1 LSQRPWRRI
10 YRQEC
15 MYVRKRI
22 GRKRSF
28 CRKHG
33 VAIFILACIGTGLL
47 AFALAKVL
55 SKPESA
61 AALRETQI
69 TSDRPELIPNYKPP
83 QNERIVY
90 PYSVIS
96 GGVRSREELAANIT
110 SDPVIAKHYAGFAVQ
125 RARIVRSEEAQFA
138 HVSYRIR
145 NNVYWTA
152 KTIKIPK
159 GETLITDGQSSARA
173 RCGNKVSVL
182 PQDPISQEEPPI
194 ETFEIPIIAAAEPPP
209 LDLAKLPELEL
220 ELEPRP
226 NSPLKPYA
234 ELELRPNSP
243 LKPHAEPGL
252 RPNPPV
258 KPYFAAQ
265 PPRIVPYYNR
275 RPVNVP
281 ESGST
286 LILMIIGLAGFAAVR
301 IMRKK

>member
-1 LSQRPWRRI
+1 
-10 YRQEC
+10 

-22 GRKRSF
+22 GKRRSF

-33 VAIFILACIGTGLL
+33 VAIFILSCIGTGLL
-47 AFALAKVL
+47 AFALAKVM
-55 SKPESA
+55 SKPYSA
-61 AALRETQI
+61 AALLETQI

-96 GGVRSREELAANIT
+96 GGVHSREELAVNIT
-110 SDPVIAKHYAGFAVQ
+110 SDPVVAKHYAGFAVQ

-152 KTIKIPK
+152 KTVKIPK
-159 GETLITDGQSSARA
+159 GETLITDGQSSART

-182 PQDPISQEEPPI
+182 PQEPISPEEPPI

-209 LDLAKLPELEL
+209 LDLAKLPE
-220 ELEPRP
+220 P
-226 NSPLKPYA
+226 

-243 LKPHAEPGL
+243 LKSYAELEL
-252 RPNPPV
+252 RPIPPL
-258 KPYFAAQ
+258 KPYFATK
-265 PPRIVPYYNR
+265 PPRILPYHFR
-275 RPVNVP
+275 SPVNVP

-286 LILMIIGLAGFAAVR
+286 LILMLIGLAGFVTVR
-301 IMRKK
+301 VMRKK